1 LVDFSTEESV
11 VDVDDIADFLMKD
24 NERSLLG
31 IKVFGADDAL
41 PIVLGDA
48 LGPNLLVDPSAFV
61 KRTSL
66 VEDELEATAEDD
78 KVFSDVSKGD
88 DVVAMLPMNSFDDFE
103 APMMENFAGVLV
115 SLLLMRRLHGD
126 YPILCVPQTTVQI
139 PYAHLSALMT
149 KDYPIDC
156 YDSSVQLSQ
165 Y

>member
-1 LVDFSTEESV
+1 MVDFSTEESV

-103 APMMENFAGVLV
+103 APMMENDGRLCWRIGVFVVDASSTWRLSN
-115 SLLLMRRLHGD
+115 SLRSTNDGADPIRSPVGLDDEGLPDRLL
-126 YPILCVPQTTVQI
+126 
-139 PYAHLSALMT
+139 
-149 KDYPIDC
+149 
-156 YDSSVQLSQ
+156 
-165 Y
+165 